1 MVERYGRKFTL
12 IAVSLPFMVG
22 WSQIYYGGTVNNLY
36 MGKEL
41 FFRIIYHFLV
51 IRFLSKV
58 QCTLI
63 AVSLPF
69 MVGWSQIYYGG
80 TVNNLYMGR
89 FTLIAVH
96 GLH

>member
-41 FFRIIYHFLV
+41 FFRIIYYFLV
-51 IRFLSKV
+51 IF
-58 QCTLI
+58 
-63 AVSLPF
+63 
-69 MVGWSQIYYGG
+69 
-80 TVNNLYMGR
+80 
-89 FTLIAVH
+89 
-96 GLH
+96 